1 MIVGMCL
8 VAGTAWAQSGP
19 AAQPQAQPNQGAAAN
34 QPVNAQVMD
43 ISAASAK
50 IVPTSF
56 ADRWVAVSGTTRTGA
71 WYVYPK
77 TPSSGQV
84 KMSPRGNVFVST
96 ARGSGVY
103 GLDPS
108 DEGAAHYIKLEI
120 DAKRDRTYGV
130 TCHTQL
136 LSKWGVRVSAIPK
149 LSLSRH
155 GANGAA
161 LAAGLFTANI
171 SLGNAQTDQTVH
183 MGSFKHFAPDGKV
196 ELRIARAPGNGDHYI
211 FLYRCAVSEETPSTT
226 YKPAQGDKA

>member
-1 MIVGMCL
+1 MRGRTGLMIVGMCL

-136 LSKWGVRVSAIPK
+136 LSKW
-149 LSLSRH
+149 
-155 GANGAA
+155 
-161 LAAGLFTANI
+161 
-171 SLGNAQTDQTVH
+171 TVH